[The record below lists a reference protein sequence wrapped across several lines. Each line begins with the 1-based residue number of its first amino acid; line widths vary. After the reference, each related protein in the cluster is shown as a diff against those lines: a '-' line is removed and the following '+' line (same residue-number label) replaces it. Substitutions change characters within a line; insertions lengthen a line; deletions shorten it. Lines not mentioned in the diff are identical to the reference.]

1 MIVIFCPYFCH
12 VIKTKIIMKKSNY
25 VIKCLF
31 VKSFICML
39 ALWCVSLPEVL
50 AQGTNASI
58 VGKVVDEN
66 GEAIIGATVI
76 VKK

>member
-1 MIVIFCPYFCH
+1 
-12 VIKTKIIMKKSNY
+12 
-25 VIKCLF
+25 
-31 VKSFICML
+31 ML

-76 VKK
+76 VKNESTGFKTGTATSVTG